1 MNQQPS
7 NPALPPEPSPHPA
20 YTSTQG
26 QYLAFIYYYTKLHRQ
41 PPAERDMYRP
51 TPGAR

>member
-7 NPALPPEPSPHPA
+7 DPARPPEPSPQPA

-26 QYLAFIYYYTKLHRQ
+26 QYLAFIYYTKLHRQ
-41 PPAERDMYRP
+41 PPAEWDMYRP